1 MPSQIRLGA
10 IFWILT
16 VEFFLAQFIAQAAWP
31 EYSMILHDISEL
43 GLVSCPPTGPMTCSP
58 LNLLFNGGI
67 ILNGVLIVMGIWF
80 TRTLW
85 PAGAL
90 TTATLWLLAVGGGD
104 GSMLVG
110 LFPLDVS
117 LPMHMLGATLALF
130 VACFGIMLMGAIHW
144 RTHRAFA
151 VYSIAT
157 GAICLAAFVI
167 YVMEIYLGLGRGTM
181 ERIAA
186 WPHTVWY
193 IVTGILILRGYFRP
207 SAA

>member
-1 MPSQIRLGA
+1 MTSQIRLGA
-10 IFWILT
+10 IFWVLT
-16 VEFFLAQFIAQAAWP
+16 AEFFLAQFIAQAAWP
-31 EYSMILHDISEL
+31 EYSMAMHDISVL
-43 GLVSCPPTGPMTCSP
+43 GLVSCPPAGPMTCSP

-67 ILNGVLIVMGIWF
+67 ILNGVLIVLGIWF

-90 TTATLWLLAVGGGD
+90 TTATLWLLVIGGGD
-104 GSMLVG
+104 SSMLVG

-117 LPMHMLGATLALF
+117 LPMHMIGATLALF

-144 RTHRAFA
+144 RTHRGFA
-151 VYSIAT
+151 AYSLAT

-193 IVTGILILRGYFRP
+193 IVTGVLILRGYFRP
-207 SAA
+207 SAS